1 MNVIERLSP
10 HLSGRYRIE
19 RELGHGGM
27 ATVYLAEDVR
37 HRRHVAIKVLHPEL
51 SAVIG
56 PERFLKEIELTAALQ
71 HPHILPLFDSGSA
84 DGLLYYVMP
93 FVDGETLRARLEHER
108 QLPVA
113 DALRIAT
120 EVASALD
127 YAHARGIVHR
137 DIKPENIL
145 LQSGSALVADF
156 GIALAVKSASGERL
170 TQTGLSL
177 GTPQYMS
184 PEQATGER
192 GIDHRADIY
201 ALGAVTFEMLAGQPP
216 FVGPSAQSILAQ
228 VMTED
233 APSLTEHRRSVTPA
247 TADAVRR
254 ALEKLPADRWNSAQ
268 EFASALVSTD
278 ARPAA
283 RSEGPDRGRMLAALG
298 VALAL
303 ACGLAAWGWLRHPA
317 QGVSQPPSRLSIVVP
332 AGTSFPGGSRL
343 IDIAADGSRIVYYSN
358 TSQTSVVELHDLD
371 AVESKPVKG
380 TESGLS
386 LHLAPDGRT
395 LFFGGRGQ
403 TSLYRVNLLGGSPAP
418 VPGVPS
424 TPFIA
429 HSSDGT
435 MWYSITSGALFQLGV
450 DGTVRRRFAGDTL
463 TDRLAMLQVLPSG
476 REALVKQYDSND
488 GLLYALDLTTGRTTQ
503 LLDFAVAEA
512 RYADGFLIFVRND
525 GRLNAM
531 PFDLGAHRP
540 TGSAVQIAEDVSL
553 SGLGMAQFAVAANGT
568 IAYVPTQPRELLLVD
583 RSGLAHAVTDERRSF
598 HQPRFSPDGKSIL
611 VDFATADGRDV
622 WLIDRAT
629 ASMTRV
635 TSEHDAHDGSWA
647 PDGKSILYAS
657 VKDGVFKLLSTRPG
671 SGVTQVL
678 LADKRIFSWPGRWM
692 PDGKSILTIATNMEP
707 NSGTDIVIV
716 DSAKHITPVVVTPG
730 NEGWTDVSP
739 DGRWVAYTSDRS
751 GQSEVYVRPLY
762 GDDQIQVSLA
772 GGSEP
777 MWSHSGHELFYRATL
792 SAHPMFTSAVIRTS
806 PSLAV
811 TSRKNLFAADDYDPA
826 QPHSNYDV
834 SPDGQ
839 TFVMVH
845 TGPVGRIVVIQ
856 NLSELVRRL
865 QGSAKA
871 Q

>member
-1 MNVIERLSP
+1 
-10 HLSGRYRIE
+10 
-19 RELGHGGM
+19 
-27 ATVYLAEDVR
+27 
-37 HRRHVAIKVLHPEL
+37 
-51 SAVIG
+51 
-56 PERFLKEIELTAALQ
+56 
-71 HPHILPLFDSGSA
+71 
-84 DGLLYYVMP
+84 
-93 FVDGETLRARLEHER
+93 
-108 QLPVA
+108 
-113 DALRIAT
+113 
-120 EVASALD
+120 
-127 YAHARGIVHR
+127 
-137 DIKPENIL
+137 
-145 LQSGSALVADF
+145 
-156 GIALAVKSASGERL
+156 
-170 TQTGLSL
+170 
-177 GTPQYMS
+177 
-184 PEQATGER
+184 
-192 GIDHRADIY
+192 
-201 ALGAVTFEMLAGQPP
+201 
-216 FVGPSAQSILAQ
+216 
-228 VMTED
+228 
-233 APSLTEHRRSVTPA
+233 LTEHRRSVTPA
-247 TADAVRR
+247 TANAVRR
-254 ALEKLPADRWNSAQ
+254 ALEKLPADRWSSAQ

-278 ARPAA
+278 VRLATRSVG
-283 RSEGPDRGRMLAALG
+283 RSEGRMLAALG
-298 VALAL
+298 VSLVL
-303 ACGLAAWGWLRHPA
+303 ACGLAAWGWLRHPTRD
-317 QGVSQPPSRLSIVVP
+317 GSQPPSRLSIVVP

-395 LFFGGRGQ
+395 LFFGDRGQ
-403 TSLYRVNLLGGSPAP
+403 SSLYRVNLLGGAPAP
-418 VPGVPS
+418 IPGVPS

-429 HSSDGT
+429 HASDGT
-435 MWYSITSGALFQLGV
+435 MWYSTANGTLSRMGA
-450 DGTVRRRFAGDTL
+450 DGIVQRRFGGDTL
-463 TDRLAMLQVLPSG
+463 KDRLAIMQVLPSD

-488 GLLYALDLTTGRTTQ
+488 GLLYALDLKTGRTTR

-512 RYADGFLIFVRND
+512 RYADGFLVFVRND

-531 PFDLGAHRP
+531 PFDLGAHRA
-540 TGSAVQIAEDVSL
+540 TGPAVQIAEDVSL
-553 SGLGMAQFAVAANGT
+553 SGSGIAQFAVSANGT

-657 VKDGVFKLLSTRPG
+657 VKDGVYKLLSTRPG
-671 SGVTQVL
+671 SGITQVL
-678 LADKRIFSWPGRWM
+678 LADKRIFAWPGRWM

-707 NSGTDIVIV
+707 NSGTDIVII
-716 DSAKHITPVVVTPG
+716 DSAKHIMPVVVTPG
-730 NEGWTDVSP
+730 NEQWTDVSP

-751 GQSEVYVRPLY
+751 GQSEVYVRPLH

-777 MWSHSGHELFYRATL
+777 MWSHGGHELFYRAAL

-845 TGPVGRIVVIQ
+845 TGPIGRIVVIQ
-856 NLSELVRRL
+856 NLPELVRRL
-865 QGSAKA
+865 QGSANA